1 MNIPNSIKE
10 KIREY
15 EKLYGK
21 KPKGWN
27 YREQNLNDYEKD
39 LEMLIKEKRA
49 STNE

>member
-10 KIREY
+10 KVKEY

-27 YREQNLNDYEKD
+27 YREENINEYEKKLD
-39 LEMLIKEKRA
+39 ILIKEKQA
-49 STNE
+49 PINK